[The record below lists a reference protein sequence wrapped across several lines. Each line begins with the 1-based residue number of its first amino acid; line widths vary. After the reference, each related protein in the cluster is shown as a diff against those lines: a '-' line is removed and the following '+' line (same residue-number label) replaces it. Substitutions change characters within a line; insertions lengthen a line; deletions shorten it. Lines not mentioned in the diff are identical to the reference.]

1 MAETF
6 DDTSWKVLLQRIG
19 EQGVTPF
26 IGAGISPH
34 PKAAEI
40 AQDWAREHNYPEILD
55 PTDLARVAQY
65 LSIDVDGMWPKHL
78 LVKRF
83 SATPAPNATGFRAK

>member
-26 IGAGISPH
+26 IGAGISP
-34 PKAAEI
+34 AGI
-40 AQDWAREHNYPEILD
+40 LRRDTPEAFCPWLQAFGRD
-55 PTDLARVAQY
+55 SR
-65 LSIDVDGMWPKHL
+65 
-78 LVKRF
+78 
-83 SATPAPNATGFRAK
+83 